1 MTHVSFIKKKHSPS
15 RSLRDT
21 LDCGWASIFLWPFIL
36 RPPWSLSS
44 SLAALAIYTAVT
56 QTFIGKKFNLTI
68 REFHPRICQ
77 KIKIKS
83 MYNQPNFGKKKKKK
97 IAGRGRQMGQSQ
109 LPLWGHR
116 YPYSMC
122 ICKQLGHHRPGKHVP
137 ITCPLFFFGAR
148 HEKVI
153 WTTKCCTRS
162 QNSSSSFLFSS
173 ATVVLGLFIHHH
185 HHHPELH

>member
-1 MTHVSFIKKKHSPS
+1 MVFFPLLANDTCILHKKETQPFSFTE
-15 RSLRDT
+15 RYVGLWLGFYFSLT
-21 LDCGWASIFLWPFIL
+21 FIL
-36 RPPWSLSS
+36 LPPWSLSS

-68 REFHPRICQ
+68 QEFHPRICQ

-116 YPYSMC
+116 YSYSMC

-137 ITCPLFFFGAR
+137 ITCSLFFFGTR

-153 WTTKCCTRS
+153 WTTKCCSRRTHRHP
-162 QNSSSSFLFSS
+162 FSS
-173 ATVVLGLFIHHH
+173 LLLLLF
-185 HHHPELH
+185 